1 MAVKKWC
8 PHFKEVMDLNDCF
21 FCFFKHK
28 EELRN
33 ERNST
38 IETNPMQKGS
48 TNKNDLTNPNSLEKN
63 INQKSLNIKTEIK
76 I

>member
-8 PHFKEVMDLNDCF
+8 PHFKEVMVLNDCF

-38 IETNPMQKGS
+38 IETNYSSPKTLG
-48 TNKNDLTNPNSLEKN
+48 EK
-63 INQKSLNIKTEIK
+63 TP
-76 I
+76 